1 MSQDHQRDCIEVL
14 IEKARGGQINRRTF
28 IQAMG
33 LLAAVPLALRSGI
46 SWSAD
51 KPLVVVNWGGD
62 ALTAFRSAWTD
73 TFTKNTGIQV
83 RIDGAGPT
91 EGAIRSQLASGQPS
105 WDVVDVESYSAIV
118 LGKE

>member
-105 WDVVDVESYSAIV
+105 WDVVDV
-118 LGKE
+118 

>member
-51 KPLVVVNWGGD
+51 GRWWWSNWGGD
-62 ALTAFRSAWTD
+62 ALTAFRSA
-73 TFTKNTGIQV
+73 
-83 RIDGAGPT
+83 
-91 EGAIRSQLASGQPS
+91 
-105 WDVVDVESYSAIV
+105 
-118 LGKE
+118 